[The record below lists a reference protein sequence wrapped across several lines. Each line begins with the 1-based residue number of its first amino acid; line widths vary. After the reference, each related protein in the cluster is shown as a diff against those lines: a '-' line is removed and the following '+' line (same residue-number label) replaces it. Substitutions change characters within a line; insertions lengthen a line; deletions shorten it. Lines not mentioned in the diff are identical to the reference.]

1 MAELQAHGLT
11 VSTPTGWE
19 GRIFRRADANELH
32 GASTDGPVDGA
43 PAPATE
49 IVSPVLHVATIPL
62 ASDVADYASD
72 AVDQLGPADA
82 LVVLKEF
89 DPSETQHPLFA
100 PTGLPRDLD
109 PDWFGPASLQR
120 TLPGQAGLQLFFQE
134 GGRAFCLYV
143 VLGGYARR
151 YDVVRGVISVLAT
164 IRIDPVAAPGPAS
177 TTAPATSPGATFPTT
192 APATPGPTT
201 TSTPTTSA
209 APTTPRAPTTAS
221 PTTSTGPIGPPDP
234 ASGTGGGTAP

>member
-19 GRIFRRADANELH
+19 GRIFRRADASELR

-89 DPSETQHPLFA
+89 DPSETQYPLFA
-100 PTGLPRDLD
+100 ASGLPRDLD
-109 PDWFGPASLQR
+109 PDWFGPAGLQR

-151 YDVVRGVISVLAT
+151 YDVVPGVNAVLAT
-164 IRIDPVAAPGPAS
+164 ISIDPLAGPAPA
-177 TTAPATSPGATFPTT
+177 TTAPATTPPATTSAPGTAPEPSAAPPTT
-192 APATPGPTT
+192 APEP
-201 TSTPTTSA
+201 SA
-209 APTTPRAPTTAS
+209 APPTTAPG
-221 PTTSTGPIGPPDP
+221 PTTSTGPPDP
-234 ASGTGGGTAP
+234 HSGGTAGGTAP